1 MAPHKHVFLLCD
13 DPARAQSAQHILEGE
28 PVCATVEV
36 AADLFHLRCL
46 LAVRMPDA
54 IVLYPDPQSS
64 HSMHYIKDLRKDIYV
79 DGIPVFLYTVL
90 PDAHELTRILT
101 RLQP

>member
-1 MAPHKHVFLLCD
+1 MAPRKHVVLLCD
-13 DPARAQSAQHILEGE
+13 DPARAQSAQHMLEGV
-28 PVCATVEV
+28 PVFAAVEV
-36 AADLFHLRCL
+36 ATDLFHLRRL
-46 LAVRMPDA
+46 LAVRIPDV

-79 DGIPVFLYTVL
+79 DGIPVFVYTVL
-90 PDAHELTRILT
+90 PDVHELARMLT